1 MFRHGMDTL
10 TPSRRI
16 DAGIS
21 RSGANTNQDTC
32 MNSRHQTNTLGFTL
46 MELMIAVSIVAI
58 LAAIAL
64 PSYQDQVRQAR
75 RADGQVALMEIALAQ
90 EKFRTHCT
98 HYASTL
104 TGTRHCDTAQAASS
118 ALGLSAT
125 SPEGYYSLSVSES
138 STTSFTARAAPIGNQ
153 ALDDSRGVIC
163 APLTI
168 DQDGQREP
176 RACW

>member
-1 MFRHGMDTL
+1 MG
-10 TPSRRI
+10 SRRQ
-16 DAGIS
+16 S
-21 RSGANTNQDTC
+21 NN
-32 MNSRHQTNTLGFTL
+32 LGFTL
-46 MELMIAVSIVAI
+46 MELMIVVSIIAI
-58 LAAIAL
+58 LAMIAL

-75 RADGQVALMEIALAQ
+75 RSDGQVAVMEIALAQ
-90 EKFRTHCT
+90 EKFRAHCT
-98 HYASTL
+98 HYASVL
-104 TGTRHCDTAQAASS
+104 TGTRHCNANQSASS
-118 ALGLSAT
+118 ALGLRST

-138 STTSFTARAAPIGNQ
+138 SATGFIARADPIGNQ